1 VKGLSSVLLVCKQK
15 EVIRGLTEI
24 LRPLNFELIDSAIS
38 ASEGRRKLQE
48 IEYDLVIVNTPL
60 GDEFGVDFAM
70 DIMDNFGVGVI
81 LIVKGELVEHVE
93 EKLTDTMAFVVQK
106 PVNRQLLTQNIRF
119 VRQSRAKM
127 MKLQNQNDQL
137 KAKIDDL
144 GVVYR
149 GKLCLMENLNMK
161 EEQAH
166 RYIQKKAMDMR
177 ISPRKVA
184 EQIIKNY
191 ERKR

>member
-1 VKGLSSVLLVCKQK
+1 MSSVLLVCKQK
-15 EVIRGLTEI
+15 EVIRGLTDI

-60 GDEFGVDFAM
+60 GDEFGVEFAM
-70 DIMDNFGVGVI
+70 DIIETFMVGVI

-93 EKLTDTMAFVVQK
+93 QKLADTMAFVVQK
-106 PVNRQLLTQNIRF
+106 PINRQLLIQNIRF
-119 VRQSRAKM
+119 VRQSRDKM
-127 MKLQNQNDQL
+127 MRLQNQNNQL
-137 KAKIDDL
+137 KAKIDDM
-144 GVVYR
+144 GIVYR
-149 GKLCLMENLNMK
+149 GKLCLMGNLNMT

-177 ISPRKVA
+177 TSPRNVA
-184 EQIIKNY
+184 EKIIKNY
-191 ERKR
+191 DRKK